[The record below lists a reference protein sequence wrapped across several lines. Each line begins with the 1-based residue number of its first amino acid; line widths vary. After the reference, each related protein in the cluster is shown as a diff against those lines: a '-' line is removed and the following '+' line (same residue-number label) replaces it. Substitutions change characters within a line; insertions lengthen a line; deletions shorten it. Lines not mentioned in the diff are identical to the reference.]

1 MKKAIYMVICVIL
14 NIVAIIV
21 FKEHL
26 QISEMSSLSVT
37 FMLLLGFMA
46 WSFGIA
52 KRGEMPLNAGNST
65 DLSNE
70 EIAKLGEVLR
80 TVSLGMIPFMIPFV
94 FFFNDKIK
102 VIVPAVMLCSMVI
115 VGLFAFR
122 IIYGK
127 KIKAR
132 LEKEEKERIE
142 QEKREH

>member
-1 MKKAIYMVICVIL
+1 MKKAIYMIICVIL

-26 QISEMSSLSVT
+26 RISEMSSLSVT

-65 DLSNE
+65 TLNDE
-70 EIAKLGEVLR
+70 EIAKLGETLR
-80 TVSLGMIPFMIPFV
+80 TVSLGMIPLMIPFI
-94 FFFNDKIK
+94 FFFNDIIK
-102 VIVPAVMLCSMVI
+102 AVVPAIMLCSMVV
-115 VGLFAFR
+115 VGLLAFR

-132 LEKEEKERIE
+132 LEKEETERIE

>member
-21 FKEHL
+21 FREHL
-26 QISEMSSLSVT
+26 MISEMSSLSVT

-52 KRGEMPLNAGNST
+52 KRGEIPLNAVNSS
-65 DLSNE
+65 DLNDD

-102 VIVPAVMLCSMVI
+102 AIVPAVMLCSMVI